1 MVSQAAAHSYGHRG
15 VAGWGPGR
23 VIISWWPQS
32 GLDRLF
38 CPQVAKRQGSW
49 QLAAKKYTQAGEKN
63 KAMRALLRSGDT
75 EKIVFFA
82 GRFVGGSRSEVQP
95 CYFSHALA

>member
-1 MVSQAAAHSYGHRG
+1 MSLCG
-15 VAGWGPGR
+15 VC
-23 VIISWWPQS
+23 
-32 GLDRLF
+32 L
-38 CPQVAKRQGSW
+38 QVAKRQGSW

-82 GRFVGGSRSEVQP
+82 GRGDGGAAEGTNWG
-95 CYFSHALA
+95 L

>member
-1 MVSQAAAHSYGHRG
+1 MALWLCAIKS
-15 VAGWGPGR
+15 
-23 VIISWWPQS
+23 
-32 GLDRLF
+32 LDETKPL
-38 CPQVAKRQGSW
+38 CLCLQVAKRQGSW

-82 GRFVGGSRSEVQP
+82 GRGWEEGGGSRRNRGLWECEDGCSII
-95 CYFSHALA
+95 